1 MAGRI
6 QTDPAALLGMA
17 RELRTASSAI
27 ETAVRKVRS
36 ALQGS
41 EWNDNVR
48 RDFEKN
54 LDAITRMAKQIQTVS
69 EDSHRLLTRK
79 AQELQSYLGR

>member
-17 RELRTASSAI
+17 RELRSASVAI
-27 ETAVRKVRS
+27 DTAVRRVRS
-36 ALQGS
+36 ALQSS

-48 RDFEKN
+48 QDFEKN
-54 LDAITRMAKQIQTVS
+54 LEAITRMAKQIQAVS
-69 EDSHRLLTRK
+69 EESNRMLNRK
-79 AQELQSYLGR
+79 AQELQNYLGR